1 MSLRRIPAAP
11 GERLQARVGK
21 LPRASIERW
30 GGSPQAAYVDGRTIY
45 VHGVIGED
53 WSWDEAE
60 GGLAMT
66 GTTSAQIATYLAKLG
81 NGPITVSLNSPGG
94 DMFEGLAIYNLFREH
109 GGQVNI
115 DIVGVAASAA
125 SVIAMAG
132 DTVRIGK
139 SAFLMIHN
147 TWLTY
152 SGNRRSF
159 VEMAAQLL
167 PFDKAMAGIYAD
179 RTGIDEEELLS
190 LMDSETWIS
199 GADAISKG
207 FADAVLADG
216 SAKEKPQASAR
227 TPQTPRAS
235 AEAAQVST
243 AALLA
248 LQAASAS
255 LSLSI

>member
-1 MSLRRIPAAP
+1 
-11 GERLQARVGK
+11 
-21 LPRASIERW
+21 
-30 GGSPQAAYVDGRTIY
+30 
-45 VHGVIGED
+45 
-53 WSWDEAE
+53 
-60 GGLAMT
+60 
-66 GTTSAQIATYLAKLG
+66 
-81 NGPITVSLNSPGG
+81 
-94 DMFEGLAIYNLFREH
+94 
-109 GGQVNI
+109 
-115 DIVGVAASAA
+115 
-125 SVIAMAG
+125 MAG

-179 RTGIDEEELLS
+179 RTGIDEDELLS

-199 GADAISKG
+199 GAEAISKG

-227 TPQTPRAS
+227 APQTPRAS